1 MPPRASYKTRLAAA
15 YRRHN
20 QLNNEVGAHL
30 GSMKRWFDA
39 DQWAQVQAL
48 CLLVNERA
56 LLRGTITILKE
67 LSDD

>member
-1 MPPRASYKTRLAAA
+1 
-15 YRRHN
+15 
-20 QLNNEVGAHL
+20 
-30 GSMKRWFDA
+30 MKRWFDA

-48 CLLVNERA
+48 LTLVNERA